1 MGPYQRGTLLASRVV
16 EDAEIQ
22 RLLARN
28 IRALAK
34 KKRIKL
40 THLADFAD
48 TGKSHLFRVLAG
60 ETSPSLRWITK
71 MANALDVEPWQLLA
85 PRPR

>member
-1 MGPYQRGTLLASRVV
+1 V
-16 EDAEIQ
+16 EDVEIQ

-48 TGKSHLFRVLAG
+48 TGKSQLFRVLAC
-60 ETSPSLRWITK
+60 ETSPSLRWIVK
-71 MANALDVEPWQLLA
+71 MATALDAEPWELLA
-85 PRPR
+85 PRTR